1 MRRKLWVVS
10 MAAVLLAGS
19 AWAESP
25 ERLRLH
31 TNEIELEATPAL
43 GGRVLHFSAKGLP
56 NLIKIGDA
64 VHTQPSPQVSPEV
77 DDIGY
82 LGHDIWL
89 GPQSGWWSDQSV
101 NPSRR
106 AENAPWPPDPYL
118 AFATTTVEAHS
129 PRQLVLEGVDS
140 PVTGVRLRKT
150 FSLDAEDPASVDIHV
165 SARNIRDTPVARDLW
180 FNTRASAAMS
190 VFVPVASAQDVRM
203 DVGNG
208 MAAPAWQVENGMFSL
223 LPVPVTDVQPRRRGK
238 VFVQPS
244 AGWMAAFSEEQVFI
258 IRFEHQPRED
268 IHLEH
273 GQIELYLDHGND
285 IASGLLELEVHAPFR
300 TLAPGETMTAAER
313 WTALPYDGPADPA
326 MQLAFLC
333 QLAKQQLPLSG
344 ACIESATGP
353 RQGRSE

>member
-1 MRRKLWVVS
+1 MRGRLWMASVV
-10 MAAVLLAGS
+10 AVLLAGS

-64 VHTQPSPQVSPEV
+64 VRTQPSPEVSPEA

-82 LGHDIWL
+82 LGHDVWL

-118 AFATTTVEAHS
+118 AFAITTVEAHS

-150 FSLDAEDPASVDIHV
+150 FALDPKDPASVEVHV
-165 SARNIRDTPVARDLW
+165 SARNIRDTPVSRDLW

-190 VFVPVASAQDVRM
+190 VFVPAASAQEVRM
-203 DVGNG
+203 DVGND
-208 MAAPAWQVENGMFSL
+208 MAAPVWQVENGVFSL
-223 LPVPVTDVQPRRRGK
+223 LPAPVTDEKPQRRGK

-258 IRFEHQPRED
+258 IRFEHRARED
-268 IHLEH
+268 IHPEH
-273 GQIELYLDHGND
+273 GQIELYLDHGAD

-300 TLAPGETMTAAER
+300 TLAPGETMAAAER

-326 MQLAFLC
+326 SQLTFLC
-333 QLAKQQLPLSG
+333 DVVAPWLGETSLCPPAIPPLP
-344 ACIESATGP
+344 
-353 RQGRSE
+353 